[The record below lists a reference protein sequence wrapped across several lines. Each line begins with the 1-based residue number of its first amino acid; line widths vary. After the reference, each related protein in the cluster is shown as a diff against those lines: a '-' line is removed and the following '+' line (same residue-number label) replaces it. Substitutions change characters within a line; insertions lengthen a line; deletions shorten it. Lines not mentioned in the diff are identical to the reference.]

1 MPRRIIPTVLTLC
14 LLFASSLA
22 ADVLLTKRRDAD
34 ELIFQGRVAPGS
46 ENQKV
51 EIWIGLD
58 RVRRDD
64 GRTAMILRLDQ
75 KKLYFVNHADRT
87 WSATDL
93 RQEGARWTATATYI
107 AGPGD
112 DVWRW
117 HAKTEP
123 TSETRKVGSWQAA
136 RHRVSLSSETG
147 TAERIRLD
155 WWVAPD
161 LKVDDAPLRTLMLLL
176 ASFGP
181 AGDEW
186 LSMVLTL
193 PGHPV
198 LYERVEKQPDVEVK
212 VREELVSVREREA
225 PAGIYDVPAGYRV
238 IDLAAYHEASGWP
251 DPL

>member
-1 MPRRIIPTVLTLC
+1 MTRRLIPTVLTLC

-22 ADVLLTKRRDAD
+22 ADVLLTRKRDAD
-34 ELIFQGRVAPGS
+34 EFLFQGRAAPGVK
-46 ENQKV
+46 NQKV
-51 EIWIGLD
+51 EIWIGPD
-58 RVRRDD
+58 RVRRSE
-64 GRTAMILRLDQ
+64 GQTTLILRLDQ

-107 AGPGD
+107 AGPGE

-123 TSETRKVGSWQAA
+123 AGETRKIGSWQAA
-136 RHRVSLSSETG
+136 RHRILLSSETG
-147 TAERIRLD
+147 TADRVQVD

-176 ASFGP
+176 ASFNP

-186 LSMVLTL
+186 LATALAL

-198 LYERVEKQPDVEVK
+198 LYERVEKQPDVNVK
-212 VREELVSVREREA
+212 VREELISVKEGEA
-225 PAGIYDVPAGYRV
+225 PAGTYEVPAGYRL
-238 IDLAAYHEASGWP
+238 IDLTEYHEAYGWP
-251 DPL
+251 APL

>member
-1 MPRRIIPTVLTLC
+1 MAQARDIIVAMPRRIIPTVLTLC
-14 LLFASSLA
+14 LLVASSLA

-34 ELIFQGRVAPGS
+34 ELIFQGRVAPGA

-147 TAERIRLD
+147 TAERHGRADPARL
-155 WWVAPD
+155 VGRSRSEGGRCPLA
-161 LKVDDAPLRTLMLLL
+161 DA
-176 ASFGP
+176 
-181 AGDEW
+181 
-186 LSMVLTL
+186 
-193 PGHPV
+193 H
-198 LYERVEKQPDVEVK
+198 
-212 VREELVSVREREA
+212 A
-225 PAGIYDVPAGYRV
+225 PAGLVPPG
-238 IDLAAYHEASGWP
+238 G
-251 DPL
+251 